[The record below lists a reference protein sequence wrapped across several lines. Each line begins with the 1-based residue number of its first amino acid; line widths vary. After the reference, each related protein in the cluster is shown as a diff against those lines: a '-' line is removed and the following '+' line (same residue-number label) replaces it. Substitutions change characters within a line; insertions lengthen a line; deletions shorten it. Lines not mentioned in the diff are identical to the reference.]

1 MYSKYRIT
9 FDSAVFWNFDNDT
22 ARNFIIFGV
31 SNSSWSNS
39 DNYKNNFLILGK
51 GSTLGINGSFVSP

>member
-1 MYSKYRIT
+1 MYSEYGIT

-39 DNYKNNFLILGK
+39 DNY
-51 GSTLGINGSFVSP
+51 

>member
-1 MYSKYRIT
+1 MLIWSNIVKNQDKEKYVYSEYGIT

-39 DNYKNNFLILGK
+39 DNY
-51 GSTLGINGSFVSP
+51 